1 MSNFAGHA
9 TAGIV
14 ASSVCAGVLVYT
26 KTKWNLSVDD
36 IVIPSMLMFI
46 FSLFPDIDIKS
57 TPSKIF
63 YTIIFVSLLY
73 LYLNE
78 LYQLGNLLAIVAIVP
93 QIVSHRGVFHSPI
106 TAFALPSFVFYLKY
120 IGEID
125 LKLALLVYV
134 GSVIGYFIHL
144 TLDRV

>member
-9 TAGIV
+9 TAGFV
-14 ASSVCAGVLVYT
+14 ASSVYAGSLFYV
-26 KTKWNLSVDD
+26 KSKWNLSVDD
-36 IVIPSMLMFI
+36 IVIPSMLMFV

-63 YTIIFVSLLY
+63 YTIILGALIY
-73 LYLNE
+73 LYVNG
-78 LYQLGNLLAIVAIVP
+78 LYQLGNLIAILAIIP
-93 QIVSHRGVFHSPI
+93 QIVSHRGIFHSPF
-106 TAFALPSFVFYLKY
+106 TALVLPSCVFYLKY

-125 LKLALLVYV
+125 LKLAILVYI
-134 GSVIGYFIHL
+134 GSVIGYCIHI

>member
-14 ASSVCAGVLVYT
+14 ASSVYAGVLVYC
-26 KTKWNLSVDD
+26 KGKFNLSIDD
-36 IVIPSMLMFI
+36 IVMSTVSLFV

-63 YTIIFVSLLY
+63 YTIILGVLLY
-73 LYLNE
+73 LYLSG
-78 LYQLGNLLAIVAIVP
+78 LYQLGNILAIIAIIP
-93 QIVSHRGVFHSPI
+93 QIVSHRGIFHSPF
-106 TAFALPSFVFYLKY
+106 TAIVLPSYVFYLKY

-125 LKLALLVYV
+125 LKLAILVYV
-134 GSVIGYFIHL
+134 GSVVGYLTHL
-144 TLDRV
+144 ALDRV